1 MKLVE
6 FNYTKADGTSSPRA
20 VIEVVQPAQHF
31 EGIDVSQMPEDEFAE
46 FTREYRDLLEQQY
59 NAKISVMQKFDL
71 KHNYRRFIPQKM
83 TDVTTNHI

>member
-6 FNYTKADGTSSPRA
+6 FNYTKADGTSSARA
-20 VIEVVQPAQHF
+20 VIEVVQPVEYF
-31 EGIDVSQMPEDEFAE
+31 EGIDITQMPEDDFAE

-59 NAKISVMQKFDL
+59 NAKIAVMQKFDL

>member
-6 FNYTKADGTSSPRA
+6 FKYTKSDGTSSDRA
-20 VIEVVQPAQHF
+20 VVEVVQPSQHF
-31 EGIDVSQMPEDEFAE
+31 EGIDVSDLPQDSFAE
-46 FTREYRDLLEQQY
+46 FTREYRDLLESQY
-59 NAKISVMQKFDL
+59 NAKIAIMHKYDL

>member
-6 FNYTKADGTSSPRA
+6 FNYTKADGTASTRA
-20 VIEVVQPAQHF
+20 VIEVVQPTTHF
-31 EGIDVSQMPEDEFAE
+31 EGIDVTQMPEDQFAE

-59 NAKISVMQKFDL
+59 NAKMIVMQKYDL

>member
-6 FNYTKADGTSSPRA
+6 FNYTKADGTASARA
-20 VIEVVQPAQHF
+20 VIEVLQPSQHF

-59 NAKISVMQKFDL
+59 NAKIAVMKKYDL
-71 KHNYRRFIPQKM
+71 KHNYRRFTPEKM
-83 TDVTTNHI
+83 TDVTATHI

>member
-6 FNYTKADGTSSPRA
+6 FKYTKADGTASART
-20 VIEVVQPAQHF
+20 VIEVTQPTQHF
-31 EGIDVSQMPEDEFAE
+31 EGIDVSQMPEDDFAE
-46 FTREYRDLLEQQY
+46 FTNEYSDLLEQQY
-59 NAKISVMQKFDL
+59 NAKMSIMQKYDL